1 MLAVDIF
8 MSYDIPFDGLL
19 RNTTGLLP
27 SAYIHNH
34 SSASLNHKQTDSEVK
49 CFQLKAVLGA
59 ALTWTR
65 VRSSMRPVKQKP
77 RTEFMS
83 NIHLEA
89 KKSTFY
95 EEIGPS

>member
-59 ALTWTR
+59 ALTRTR

-77 RTEFMS
+77 NTYRIHVKYSFRGKKRAHFM
-83 NIHLEA
+83 
-89 KKSTFY
+89 KK
-95 EEIGPS
+95 